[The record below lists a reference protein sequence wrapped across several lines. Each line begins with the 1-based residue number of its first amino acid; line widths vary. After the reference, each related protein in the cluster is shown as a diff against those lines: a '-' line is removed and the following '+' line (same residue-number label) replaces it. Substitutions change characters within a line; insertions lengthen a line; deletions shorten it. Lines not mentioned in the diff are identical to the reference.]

1 MPRKVLRRPSQPPP
15 HPTSLCQKESDT
27 RKRRS
32 REYKRWSRT
41 KLPASAR
48 AETFSPDPV
57 LLPRFSLRPTIRQT
71 KKKPTQSQFRAPEPT
86 AKLPDAARH
95 MAQNIR
101 VPSTRNFSQV
111 IQRKNPA
118 LILTLT
124 MFTAHNAQIA
134 ATAPSFICTGDQ

>member
-1 MPRKVLRRPSQPPP
+1 MPRKVLRQPSRPPP
-15 HPTSLCQKESDT
+15 HPTSLCQKESNT

-86 AKLPDAARH
+86 AKLPDAARQ
-95 MAQNIR
+95 MAQN
-101 VPSTRNFSQV
+101 STRHRAEKLWPKISGFRAREISARLSSAK
-111 IQRKNPA
+111 IQ
-118 LILTLT
+118 
-124 MFTAHNAQIA
+124 H
-134 ATAPSFICTGDQ
+134 SS